1 MDAKIKLLVPI
12 DFSEESIFG
21 LRTALDI
28 AKTTNGSIQLLHVI
42 DEPRGTD
49 FHIGGDMT
57 ANEKSYQENYR
68 YTAELI
74 ARQRERLRGLAIE
87 YHNPNVPVDIA
98 VESGLYKK
106 GLEEYLEN
114 HKIDMIVMGTTG
126 ETSVS
131 EFFTGNHAEQALKV
145 SEVPVLAV
153 QQYHSPLRFNKLL
166 LGVDLKKYDQRP
178 VRLIKK
184 VARLLNMKLLVT
196 HIKQDKDAVVDNILD
211 QLNNFVD
218 EHGITDYKLIVADK
232 GKVPDMLQK
241 VAREHDADVIATISE
256 GETGIIRLLFGSK
269 TEDLMESTE
278 KPVLAVRE

>member
-12 DFSEESIFG
+12 DFSEESIYG

-211 QLNNFVD
+211 QLNSFVD

>member
-12 DFSEESIFG
+12 DFSEESIYG

-131 EFFTGNHAEQALKV
+131 EFFIGNHAEQALKV

-211 QLNNFVD
+211 QLNSFVD